1 VTIEELELYA
11 KQNLWMC
18 FTKHAQY
25 DQGEEIPIIVR
36 GEGAYVF
43 DQHGKRI
50 FDGLASLFTCQIGH
64 GRRELGEAALK
75 QAELLEFFPLWTYGH
90 PAAIELAHKLSGYA
104 PGDLNRVF
112 FTSSGGESVESAWKL
127 AKQYFK
133 LRGKPMKH
141 KVISRYLAYHG
152 TTMGALSI
160 TGIPVAKQWFEP
172 LVPSTIRV
180 PNANFYRAPDYVAHD
195 EVAFGQWA
203 ANQIEQAII
212 MEGPDTIA
220 AVFLEPVQNVGG
232 CFPSPPGYLERVREI
247 CTQYDVLMVA
257 DETITG
263 FGRIGEMFAINR
275 YNVVPDIITCAK
287 GLSSGY
293 APIGAVI
300 ASEGIFETFN
310 QTDNMFT
317 HGFTYSGHAVSAA
330 IALANLEIMENEN
343 LCGYVRENEAAFH
356 SILKRLLDIPIVGDV
371 RGAGFFYG
379 IELVKNQATKE
390 SFSDEESERILKNFI
405 SRELLKEGLYCRAD
419 DRGEP
424 VVQLSPP
431 LITTISQME
440 DVEGIL
446 RKVLTKAAS
455 MV

>member
-1 VTIEELELYA
+1 
-11 KQNLWMC
+11 
-18 FTKHAQY
+18 
-25 DQGEEIPIIVR
+25 
-36 GEGAYVF
+36 
-43 DQHGKRI
+43 
-50 FDGLASLFTCQIGH
+50 
-64 GRRELGEAALK
+64 
-75 QAELLEFFPLWTYGH
+75 
-90 PAAIELAHKLSGYA
+90 
-104 PGDLNRVF
+104 
-112 FTSSGGESVESAWKL
+112 
-127 AKQYFK
+127 
-133 LRGKPMKH
+133 
-141 KVISRYLAYHG
+141 
-152 TTMGALSI
+152 
-160 TGIPVAKQWFEP
+160 
-172 LVPSTIRV
+172 
-180 PNANFYRAPDYVAHD
+180 
-195 EVAFGQWA
+195 
-203 ANQIEQAII
+203 
-212 MEGPDTIA
+212 
-220 AVFLEPVQNVGG
+220 
-232 CFPSPPGYLERVREI
+232 
-247 CTQYDVLMVA
+247 MVA

-263 FGRIGEMFAINR
+263 FGRMGDMFTNNR
-275 YNVVPDIITCAK
+275 YNVVPDLITPAK
-287 GLSSGY
+287 VLSSGY

-300 ASEGIFETFN
+300 SREGFFETFN

-440 DVEGIL
+440 DVEAIL
-446 RKVLTKAAS
+446 RKVLTQAAS